1 MRGFR
6 VGLGYRRALHAALIE
21 APPGAVDFVELAP
34 ENYVGMGGEGRR
46 RLQAIRARYPV
57 LTHGFALSLGGEAP
71 LDPEL
76 LEGLA
81 SFTASVETPWHSDH
95 LCWSSTDGAHL
106 HELLPL
112 VMTPAT
118 AQHTAR
124 RVREAARALPVPLA
138 VENVSAY
145 ARHAADTLTEAEFIH
160 RVVHEADCGLLL
172 DVNNVLVNSLNFGG
186 DPRAVLDALPLERV
200 LQIHV
205 AGYTRESP
213 ALVIDTHGA
222 PVDDAVWPLLAH
234 ALARTGPVPV
244 LLERDHHFPPLS
256 ELLHELDH
264 IRAVGRAV
272 LGHDAPES
280 TAGDA
285 DA

>member
-6 VGLGYRRALHAALIE
+6 VGLGYRRALHAALVE

-34 ENYVGMGGEGRR
+34 ENYLGMGGEGRR
-46 RLQAIRARYPV
+46 RLESIRAKYPV

-81 SFTASVETPWHSDH
+81 TFTASVQTPWHSDH
-95 LCWSSTDGAHL
+95 LCWSSVDGTHL

-118 AQHTAR
+118 AKHTAR
-124 RVREAARALPVPLA
+124 RVREAGRALPVPLA

-145 ARHAADTLTEAEFIH
+145 ARHTADTLTEAEFVH

-200 LQIHV
+200 VQIHV

-213 ALVIDTHGA
+213 ELVIDTHGA
-222 PVDDAVWPLLAH
+222 AVDEAVWPLLAH
-234 ALARTGPVPV
+234 ALARTGAVPV
-244 LLERDHHFPPLS
+244 LLERDHHFPPMP
-256 ELLHELDH
+256 ELLREIDH

-272 LGHDAPES
+272 LGRDAQGP
-280 TAGDA
+280 TPGDA

>member
-6 VGLGYRRALHAALIE
+6 VGLGYRRTLHAALTE
-21 APPGAVDFVELAP
+21 APPGVIDFVELAP
-34 ENYVGMGGEGRR
+34 ENYAGMGGEGRR
-46 RLQAIRARYPV
+46 RLNTIRARYPV

-71 LDPEL
+71 LDPAL
-76 LEGLA
+76 LDDLA
-81 SFTASVETPWHSDH
+81 SFTAHIETPWHSDH
-95 LCWSSTDGAHL
+95 LCWSSAEGTHL

-112 VMTPAT
+112 VMTTAT
-118 AQHTAR
+118 AKHTAR

-200 LQIHV
+200 VQIHV

-213 ALVIDTHGA
+213 ELVIDTHGA

-234 ALARTGPVPV
+234 ALVRTGPVPV
-244 LLERDHHFPPLS
+244 LLERDHHIPPLS
-256 ELLHELDH
+256 ELLRELDH

-272 LGHDAPES
+272 LGHDGHVS